1 LANSLIWQFS
11 GEPNDYTSRTLLDF
25 SLVQPLLRAGG
36 RIRVMERL
44 TIAERA
50 LLANVRQMEHYQRG
64 FYLSVVTGRDP
75 GEGPNRR
82 GGFFGGSGLEGFS
95 GVGGGGFGRVG
106 GFEGRFGGQGFG
118 FTGGAGAQQAGGYLG
133 LLQTAQ
139 VIRNQ
144 YANIAALG
152 DSLEQLQAANDAGR
166 IDRFQVDL
174 ARQALYNAQSQLL
187 NSERD
192 YENQLDNFKVL
203 HGMSPDL
210 NLKIADPMLDA
221 FNLLDPELAALQI
234 RVTDV
239 LTVLREG
246 AEAAEG
252 GRDEPLTLPN
262 LPPPQTEMETSG
274 TDLAALVQQAA
285 DISAASQQRLAAAQ
299 NDIMRLEAALPQR
312 SAALVRLSQR
322 EEAQEVELDPE
333 LLSVDRLDERAAA
346 IKVEL
351 AALAQRMTA
360 AWARIDALTGE
371 GTEVLQP
378 VQLRTQLTGALT
390 ELSGALME
398 LSLLQARARLDAITF
413 APVDL
418 TPEEGFC
425 IASRYR
431 RDWMNA
437 RASLVDSWRLIHFN
451 ANDLESD
458 LDLIFEGDIGNV
470 GDNPLRLRGTNG
482 RLRVG
487 LEFDAPLT
495 RLAERNVYRQSLI
508 EYQQARRNYY
518 QFRDNVQRN
527 VRATLRQLG
536 LDDLNFELRRAAVH
550 VAITQVDLARLRLSE
565 PARPVQASLPGTPTE
580 PGGQSQFGDT
590 VARDLVNA
598 LIDLLNVQND
608 FLSVWVDHEVQQL
621 VLDFDLGIMELD
633 GRGIRIPHD
642 QPLRMYLT
650 DLPNTVPFEL
660 PDACD
665 GACEATPAVNEETLP
680 TPPSGAPAN
689 SNGNLFAP
697 PTGPAVLPPQTIEPA
712 NSISQPQLLPPPE
725 PLPIH

>member
-1 LANSLIWQFS
+1 
-11 GEPNDYTSRTLLDF
+11 
-25 SLVQPLLRAGG
+25 
-36 RIRVMERL
+36 
-44 TIAERA
+44 
-50 LLANVRQMEHYQRG
+50 
-64 FYLSVVTGRDP
+64 
-75 GEGPNRR
+75 
-82 GGFFGGSGLEGFS
+82 
-95 GVGGGGFGRVG
+95 
-106 GFEGRFGGQGFG
+106 
-118 FTGGAGAQQAGGYLG
+118 
-133 LLQTAQ
+133 
-139 VIRNQ
+139 
-144 YANIAALG
+144 
-152 DSLEQLQAANDAGR
+152 
-166 IDRFQVDL
+166 
-174 ARQALYNAQSQLL
+174 
-187 NSERD
+187 
-192 YENQLDNFKVL
+192 
-203 HGMSPDL
+203 
-210 NLKIADPMLDA
+210 
-221 FNLLDPELAALQI
+221 
-234 RVTDV
+234 
-239 LTVLREG
+239 
-246 AEAAEG
+246 
-252 GRDEPLTLPN
+252 
-262 LPPPQTEMETSG
+262 
-274 TDLAALVQQAA
+274 
-285 DISAASQQRLAAAQ
+285 
-299 NDIMRLEAALPQR
+299 
-312 SAALVRLSQR
+312 
-322 EEAQEVELDPE
+322 
-333 LLSVDRLDERAAA
+333 
-346 IKVEL
+346 
-351 AALAQRMTA
+351 
-360 AWARIDALTGE
+360 
-371 GTEVLQP
+371 
-378 VQLRTQLTGALT
+378 
-390 ELSGALME
+390 ME

-580 PGGQSQFGDT
+580 PGGASQFGDT

-665 GACEATPAVNEETLP
+665 GACEATPAVNEEILP
-680 TPPSGAPAN
+680 TPPSSAPAN

-697 PTGPAVLPPQTIEPA
+697 PSGPAVLPPQTLEPA

-725 PLPIH
+725 PLQIQ